1 MLAMVAAAV
10 LLFYAAAI
18 PVHIAFRL
26 QTDADVPFR
35 FGISLFVPRRPLKS
49 VRQNKKRFRFP
60 IKLHPADA
68 FFAAKTAL
76 RQLKI
81 DRITLSGEFG
91 SGDAAATALI
101 CGSISAI
108 GCMICKRAAL
118 RLTPDFSA
126 DRLRVD
132 LTGMIS
138 LRAGHIMTAALLGAF
153 QYGLRRFKAWTGIP
167 LKAS

>member
-18 PVHIAFRL
+18 PVHITFRL

-35 FGISLFVPRRPLKS
+35 FGISLFEPCRSFKPVQRRE
-49 VRQNKKRFRFP
+49 KRFRLP
-60 IKLHPADA
+60 GKLHPADA
-68 FFAAKTAL
+68 FLSVKTAL
-76 RQLKI
+76 KRL
-81 DRITLSGEFG
+81 RIERIILNGSFG

-108 GCMICKRAAL
+108 GCMICKYAAL

-138 LRAGHIMTAALLGAF
+138 LRAGHIMTAALFGAI
-153 QYGLRRFKAWTGIP
+153 QYGSRRFKAWTGIP